1 LKLPM
6 QRATANNPFSSL
18 PFSGLL
24 AFAFVR

>member
-1 LKLPM
+1 M
-6 QRATANNPFSSL
+6 QRATANRTFFSL

>member
-1 LKLPM
+1 M

-18 PFSGLL
+18 PFSGLF

>member
-1 LKLPM
+1 M

-18 PFSGLL
+18 SFSGLF

>member
-18 PFSGLL
+18 SFSGLF